1 MTLTVFHGMMKR
13 NGVIFRRITMN
24 SAKNYTIENW
34 GYEHP
39 EVKGP
44 NALMFFTW
52 DLSKTIE
59 NAFQD
64 ANEDNIEQYVMQAQ
78 ASVDRLL
85 SRYVEIGADPEVFD
99 GQYINLSIEK
109 RDDSNSALI
118 ALETSPQLEEKIIEM
133 QSRVQPGHS

>member
-1 MTLTVFHGMMKR
+1 MPNT
-13 NGVIFRRITMN
+13 
-24 SAKNYTIENW
+24 KNHTIESW

-39 EVKGP
+39 DVKGP

-64 ANEDNIEQYVMQAQ
+64 ANEDNLTQYVQQAQ

-85 SRYVEIGADPEVFD
+85 SRYVEIGAAPEVFE
-99 GQYINLSIEK
+99 GQYINLSIEE
-109 RDDSNSALI
+109 RPESNSTLI
-118 ALETSPQLEEKIIEM
+118 ALETSPELEEKIIAM
-133 QSRVQPGHS
+133 QARVQPGHS

>member
-1 MTLTVFHGMMKR
+1 
-13 NGVIFRRITMN
+13 MN
-24 SAKNYTIENW
+24 QAKNHTIESW

-59 NAFQD
+59 NAFHE
-64 ANEDNIEQYVMQAQ
+64 ANEDNLEEYVQQAQ

-85 SRYVEIGADPEVFD
+85 SRYVEIGADPQVFE
-99 GQYINLSIEK
+99 GQYINLTIEQ
-109 RDDSNSALI
+109 RPDSNSALI
-118 ALETSPQLEEKIIEM
+118 ALETSPELEEKIIEM

>member
-1 MTLTVFHGMMKR
+1 MI
-13 NGVIFRRITMN
+13 ND
-24 SAKNYTIENW
+24 KNHTIENW

-39 EVKGP
+39 EVKGT

-59 NAFQD
+59 NAFHD
-64 ANEDNIEQYVMQAQ
+64 ADEENLEQYVQQAQ

-85 SRYVEIGADPEVFD
+85 SRYVEIGADPEVFE

-118 ALETSPQLEEKIIEM
+118 ALETSPELEEKIIEM
-133 QSRVQPGHS
+133 QSRVVAGHS

>member
-1 MTLTVFHGMMKR
+1 MS
-13 NGVIFRRITMN
+13 NI
-24 SAKNYTIENW
+24 KNHTIENW

-59 NAFQD
+59 NVFHD
-64 ANEDNIEQYVMQAQ
+64 AHEDNLDQYVQQAQ

-99 GQYINLSIEK
+99 GQYINLTIEQ
-109 RDDSNSALI
+109 RPETNSALI
-118 ALETSPQLEEKIIEM
+118 ALETSPELEEKIIEM

>member
-1 MTLTVFHGMMKR
+1 MTT
-13 NGVIFRRITMN
+13 
-24 SAKNYTIENW
+24 AKNHTIENW

-64 ANEDNIEQYVMQAQ
+64 ANEENLEQYVMQAQ

>member
-1 MTLTVFHGMMKR
+1 
-13 NGVIFRRITMN
+13 MN
-24 SAKNYTIENW
+24 TAKNHTIETW

-59 NAFQD
+59 NAFHD
-64 ANEDNIEQYVMQAQ
+64 ANEENFEEYVQQAQ

-85 SRYVEIGADPEVFD
+85 SRYVEIGANPEVFD
-99 GQYINLSIEK
+99 GQYINLTIEQ
-109 RDDSNSALI
+109 RPDTNSALI
-118 ALETSPQLEEKIIEM
+118 ALETSPELEEQIIAM
-133 QSRVQPGHS
+133 QSRVQSGHS

>member
-1 MTLTVFHGMMKR
+1 
-13 NGVIFRRITMN
+13 MN
-24 SAKNYTIENW
+24 QVKNHTIENW

-39 EVKGP
+39 DVKGP

-64 ANEDNIEQYVMQAQ
+64 ADESNLEAYVQQAQ

-85 SRYVEIGADPEVFD
+85 SRYVEIGADPQVFE
-99 GQYINLSIEK
+99 GQYINLTIEQ
-109 RDDSNSALI
+109 RPDSNSALI
-118 ALETSPQLEEKIIEM
+118 ALETSPELEAKIIAM
-133 QSRVQPGHS
+133 QARIQPGHS